1 MVRPGKWYDTLPTWA
16 YVSAA
21 TALLVIAAT
30 IEHGMGR
37 VAICTCG
44 VIRLWVGSVK
54 SPENSQQLVDWYS
67 FSHVIHGFILYAVFR
82 AVSGRKWPIA
92 LCLVLAV
99 FTESTWEVVENS
111 PFVINRYRQTMSQD
125 YAGDS
130 ILNSMSDILFCVI
143 GFWLA
148 RSLPVWVTLTLIVVM
163 EVGVALIIRDNLT
176 LNIIMLIHPFEAIKR
191 WQQGVG

>member
-1 MVRPGKWYDTLPTWA
+1 
-16 YVSAA
+16 
-21 TALLVIAAT
+21 
-30 IEHGMGR
+30 MGR

-54 SPENSQQLVDWYS
+54 SSENSQQLADWYS

-82 AVSGRKWPIA
+82 AVSRRTWPIA
-92 LCLVLAV
+92 LCFVLAV
-99 FTESTWEVVENS
+99 FAEATWEVVENS

-176 LNIIMLIHPFEAIKR
+176 LNVIMLIHPFQSIKR

>member
-1 MVRPGKWYDTLPTWA
+1 MLQARNWYDRVPTWA
-16 YVSAA
+16 YALIA
-21 TALLVIAAT
+21 IALLAIAAT
-30 IEHGMGR
+30 LEHGMGR
-37 VAICTCG
+37 VAICKCG

-54 SPENSQQLVDWYS
+54 SPENSQQIADWYS

-82 AVSGRKWPIA
+82 GVSRRKWPIA
-92 LCLVLAV
+92 LCFVLAIFV
-99 FTESTWEVVENS
+99 EATWEVVENS
-111 PFVINRYRQTMSQD
+111 PFVISRYRQTMSQD

-130 ILNSMSDILFCVI
+130 IVNSMSDILFCVI

-148 RSLPVWVTLTLIVVM
+148 RWLPVWVTLTLIVVM

-176 LNIIMLIHPFEAIKR
+176 LNVIMLIHPFQAIKR